1 MRIVFMGTPDFA
13 VGSLQALCESGKHEI
28 LAVVTQPDRPKG
40 RGNKLLQ
47 TPVKEYALAQGLTV
61 YQPQKVKTPEFVEL
75 LHELQ
80 PELIVVAAFGQ
91 FLSKEILELPK
102 YGCINVHASL
112 LPKYRGAAPI
122 QYAIIKGEKESGV
135 TIMQM
140 DIGMDTGAMLD
151 KVVVPIEEN
160 TTMGELHYALRE
172 QGAALLLQVIDK
184 IAAGTAVAEPQD
196 NEQATYATLLDR
208 SMEHIDWSKTAQE
221 VHNLIRGFNPAPSTF
236 TKLPNG
242 KGLKIWGSKMTDK
255 NSAAAAG
262 TVIETGKHSF
272 FVACGEGVLEI
283 TEVQPESKKRM
294 PAQVFIN
301 GRGVQVGDILGVQ
314 ADGEVQ

>member
-47 TPVKEYALAQGLTV
+47 TPVKEYALEQGLTV

-160 TTMGELHYALRE
+160 TTMGELHDALRE
-172 QGAALLLQVIDK
+172 QGATLVLQVIDK

-196 NEQATYATLLDR
+196 DAQATYATLLDR

-242 KGLKIWGSKMTDK
+242 KSLKIWGSKMTDK
-255 NSAAAAG
+255 SSAAAAG

-294 PAQVFIN
+294 PAQVFLN
-301 GRGVQVGDILGVQ
+301 GRGVQEGDLL
-314 ADGEVQ
+314 A

>member
-80 PELIVVAAFGQ
+80 SELIVVAAFGQ

-151 KVVVPIEEN
+151 KVVVPIAEN
-160 TTMGELHYALRE
+160 TTMGELHDALRE
-172 QGAALLLQVIDK
+172 QGATLLLQVIDK
-184 IAAGTAVAEPQD
+184 IASGTAVAEPQD
-196 NEQATYATLLDR
+196 NEQATYATLLNR

-242 KGLKIWGSKMTDK
+242 KSLKIWGSKMTGK
-255 NSAAAAG
+255 SSTAAAG

-294 PAQVFIN
+294 PAQVFLN
-301 GRGVQVGDILGVQ
+301 GRGVQEGDLL
-314 ADGEVQ
+314 A

>member
-47 TPVKEYALAQGLTV
+47 TPVKEYALEQGLTV

-151 KVVVPIEEN
+151 KVVVPIAEN
-160 TTMGELHYALRE
+160 TTMGELHDALRE

-196 NEQATYATLLDR
+196 DAQATYATLLDR

-242 KGLKIWGSKMTDK
+242 KSLKIWGSKMTAK
-255 NSAAAAG
+255 NSTAAAG

-294 PAQVFIN
+294 PAQLFLN
-301 GRGVQVGDILGVQ
+301 GRGVQEGDLL
-314 ADGEVQ
+314 A

>member
-151 KVVVPIEEN
+151 KVVVPIAEN
-160 TTMGELHYALRE
+160 TTMGELHDALRE

-242 KGLKIWGSKMTDK
+242 KSLKIWGSKMTDK
-255 NSAAAAG
+255 NSNAAAG
-262 TVIETGKHSF
+262 TVIVTGKHSF

-294 PAQVFIN
+294 PAQVFLN
-301 GRGVQVGDILGVQ
+301 GRGVQEGDLL
-314 ADGEVQ
+314 A

>member
-151 KVVVPIEEN
+151 KVVVPIAEN
-160 TTMGELHYALRE
+160 TTMGELHDALRE
-172 QGAALLLQVIDK
+172 QGATLLLQVIDK

-196 NEQATYATLLDR
+196 DAQATYATLLDR

-242 KGLKIWGSKMTDK
+242 KSLKIWGSKMTGK
-255 NSAAAAG
+255 SSTAAAG

-294 PAQVFIN
+294 PAQVFLN
-301 GRGVQVGDILGVQ
+301 GRGVQEGDLL
-314 ADGEVQ
+314 A

>member
-47 TPVKEYALAQGLTV
+47 TPVKEYALEQGLTV

-80 PELIVVAAFGQ
+80 PEMIVVAAFGQ

-151 KVVVPIEEN
+151 KVVVPIAEN
-160 TTMGELHYALRE
+160 TTMGELHDALRE

-196 NEQATYATLLDR
+196 DAQATYATLLDR

-242 KGLKIWGSKMTDK
+242 KSLKIWGSKMTDK
-255 NSAAAAG
+255 SSAAAAG

-294 PAQVFIN
+294 PAQVFLN
-301 GRGVQVGDILGVQ
+301 GRGVQEGDLL
-314 ADGEVQ
+314 A

>member
-47 TPVKEYALAQGLTV
+47 TPVKEYALEQGLTV

-160 TTMGELHYALRE
+160 TTMGELHDALRE

-208 SMEHIDWSKTAQE
+208 SMEHIDWSKMAQE

-242 KGLKIWGSKMTDK
+242 KSLKIWGSRMTDK
-255 NSAAAAG
+255 NSTAAAG

-294 PAQVFIN
+294 PAQVFLN
-301 GRGVQVGDILGVQ
+301 GRGVQEGDLL
-314 ADGEVQ
+314 A

>member
-47 TPVKEYALAQGLTV
+47 TPVKEYALEQGLTV

-151 KVVVPIEEN
+151 KVVVPIAEN
-160 TTMGELHYALRE
+160 TTMGELHDALRE
-172 QGAALLLQVIDK
+172 QGATLLLQVIDK

-242 KGLKIWGSKMTDK
+242 KSLKIWGSKMTGK
-255 NSAAAAG
+255 SSAAAAG

-294 PAQVFIN
+294 PAQVFLN
-301 GRGVQVGDILGVQ
+301 GRGVQEGDLL
-314 ADGEVQ
+314 A

>member
-47 TPVKEYALAQGLTV
+47 TPVKEYALEQGLTV

-160 TTMGELHYALRE
+160 TTMGELHDALRE

-196 NEQATYATLLDR
+196 DAQATYATLLDR

-242 KGLKIWGSKMTDK
+242 KSLKIWGSKMTDK
-255 NSAAAAG
+255 NSAAAAAG

-294 PAQVFIN
+294 PAQVFLN
-301 GRGVQVGDILGVQ
+301 GRGVQEGDLL
-314 ADGEVQ
+314 A

>member
-47 TPVKEYALAQGLTV
+47 TPVKEYALEQGLTV

-75 LHELQ
+75 LHDLQ

-91 FLSKEILELPK
+91 FLSKEIMELPK

-151 KVVVPIEEN
+151 KVVVPIAEN
-160 TTMGELHYALRE
+160 TTMGELHDVLRE

-196 NEQATYATLLDR
+196 NEQATYATLLNR

-242 KGLKIWGSKMTDK
+242 KSLKIWGSKMTDK
-255 NSAAAAG
+255 SSAAAAG

-294 PAQVFIN
+294 PAQVFLN
-301 GRGVQVGDILGVQ
+301 GRGVQEGDLL
-314 ADGEVQ
+314 A

>member
-75 LHELQ
+75 LHGLQ

-151 KVVVPIEEN
+151 KVVVPIAEN
-160 TTMGELHYALRE
+160 TTMGELHDALRE

-184 IAAGTAVAEPQD
+184 IATGTAVAEPQD
-196 NEQATYATLLDR
+196 DAQATYATLLDR

-242 KGLKIWGSKMTDK
+242 KSLKIWGSKMTDK
-255 NSAAAAG
+255 SSAAAAG

-294 PAQVFIN
+294 PAQVFLN
-301 GRGVQVGDILGVQ
+301 GRGVQEGDLL
-314 ADGEVQ
+314 A

>member
-1 MRIVFMGTPDFA
+1 MRILFMGTPDFA

-61 YQPQKVKTPEFVEL
+61 YQPQKVKTPGFVEL

-151 KVVVPIEEN
+151 KVVVPIAEN
-160 TTMGELHYALRE
+160 TTMGELHDALRE
-172 QGAALLLQVIDK
+172 QGAALLLEVIDK

-242 KGLKIWGSKMTDK
+242 KSLKIWGSKMTDK
-255 NSAAAAG
+255 SSAAAAG

-294 PAQVFIN
+294 PAQVFLN
-301 GRGVQVGDILGVQ
+301 GRGVQEGDLL
-314 ADGEVQ
+314 A

>member
-47 TPVKEYALAQGLTV
+47 TPVKEYAMAQGLTV
-61 YQPQKVKTPEFVEL
+61 SQPQKVKTPEFVEL

-151 KVVVPIEEN
+151 KVVVPIAEN
-160 TTMGELHYALRE
+160 TTMGELHDALRE
-172 QGAALLLQVIDK
+172 QGAALLLEVIDK

-242 KGLKIWGSKMTDK
+242 KSLKIWGSKMTDK
-255 NSAAAAG
+255 SSAAAAG
-262 TVIETGKHSF
+262 TIIETGKHSF

-294 PAQVFIN
+294 PAQVFLN
-301 GRGVQVGDILGVQ
+301 GRGVQEGDLL
-314 ADGEVQ
+314 A

>member
-47 TPVKEYALAQGLTV
+47 TPVKEYALAQGMTV
-61 YQPQKVKTPEFVEL
+61 YQSQKVKTPEFVEL

-151 KVVVPIEEN
+151 KVVVPIAEN
-160 TTMGELHYALRE
+160 TTMGELHDALRE
-172 QGAALLLQVIDK
+172 QGATLLLEVIDK
-184 IAAGTAVAEPQD
+184 IATGTAVAEPQD

-208 SMEHIDWSKTAQE
+208 SMEHIDWSKTVQE

-242 KGLKIWGSKMTDK
+242 KSLKIWGSKMTDK
-255 NSAAAAG
+255 SSTAAAG
-262 TVIETGKHSF
+262 TVIATGKHSF

-294 PAQVFIN
+294 PAQVFLN
-301 GRGVQVGDILGVQ
+301 GRGVQEGDLL
-314 ADGEVQ
+314 A

>member
-47 TPVKEYALAQGLTV
+47 TPVKEYALEQGLTV

-151 KVVVPIEEN
+151 KVVVPIAEN
-160 TTMGELHYALRE
+160 TTMGELHDALRE
-172 QGAALLLQVIDK
+172 QGATLLLQVIDK

-196 NEQATYATLLDR
+196 DAQATYATLLDR

-242 KGLKIWGSKMTDK
+242 KSLKIWGSKITDK
-255 NSAAAAG
+255 SSTAAAG

-294 PAQVFIN
+294 PAQVFLN
-301 GRGVQVGDILGVQ
+301 GRGVQEGDLL
-314 ADGEVQ
+314 A

>member
-61 YQPQKVKTPEFVEL
+61 YQPQKVKTLEFVEL
-75 LHELQ
+75 LHGLQ

-151 KVVVPIEEN
+151 KVVVPIAEN
-160 TTMGELHYALRE
+160 TTMGELHDALRE
-172 QGAALLLQVIDK
+172 QGAALLLEVIDK

-242 KGLKIWGSKMTDK
+242 KSLKIWGSKMTDK
-255 NSAAAAG
+255 SSAAAAG
-262 TVIETGKHSF
+262 TVIETGKYSF

-294 PAQVFIN
+294 PAQVFLN
-301 GRGVQVGDILGVQ
+301 GRGVQEGDLL
-314 ADGEVQ
+314 A

>member
-13 VGSLQALCESGKHEI
+13 VGSLKALCECGKHEI
-28 LAVVTQPDRPKG
+28 VGVITQPDRPKG
-40 RGNKLLQ
+40 RGNKMLM
-47 TPVKEYALAQGLTV
+47 TPVKEYALEQGYEV
-61 YQPQKVKTPEFVEL
+61 YQPEKVKTPEFVQIL
-75 LHELQ
+75 RSMQ

-91 FLSKEILELPK
+91 FLSQEILTMPK

-151 KVVVPIEEN
+151 KVVVPIGEN
-160 TTMGELHYALRE
+160 TTMGELHDELKE
-172 QGAALLLQVIDK
+172 KGAQLLLEVIEK
-184 IAAGTAVAEPQD
+184 IEAGTAVAEPQNND
-196 NEQATYATLLDR
+196 EATYATLLDR
-208 SMEHIDWSKTAQE
+208 SMERIDWTKPAQD

-236 TKLPNG
+236 TTLPNG
-242 KGLKIWGSKMTDK
+242 KNLKLWCSRMTDK
-255 NSAAAAG
+255 TADAKPG
-262 TVIETGKHSF
+262 TVVEISKCSF
-272 FVACGEGVLEI
+272 FVACGSGVLEI
-283 TEVQPESKKRM
+283 TELQPESKKRM

-301 GRGVQVGDILGVQ
+301 GRGVQLGDVLGAQ
-314 ADGEVQ
+314 

>member
-28 LAVVTQPDRPKG
+28 LAVVTQLDRPKG

-151 KVVVPIEEN
+151 KVVVPIAEN
-160 TTMGELHYALRE
+160 TTMGELHDALRE
-172 QGAALLLQVIDK
+172 QGATLLLQVIDK
-184 IAAGTAVAEPQD
+184 IATGTAVAEPQD
-196 NEQATYATLLDR
+196 DAQATYATLLDR

-242 KGLKIWGSKMTDK
+242 KSLKIWGSKMTDK
-255 NSAAAAG
+255 SSAAAAG

-294 PAQVFIN
+294 PAQVFLN
-301 GRGVQVGDILGVQ
+301 GRGVQEGDLL
-314 ADGEVQ
+314 A

>member
-47 TPVKEYALAQGLTV
+47 TPVKEYALEQGLTV

-140 DIGMDTGAMLD
+140 DIGMDTGAILD
-151 KVVVPIEEN
+151 KVVVPIAEN
-160 TTMGELHYALRE
+160 TTMGELHDALRE
-172 QGAALLLQVIDK
+172 QGATLLLQVIDK

-196 NEQATYATLLDR
+196 DAQATYATLLDR

-242 KGLKIWGSKMTDK
+242 KSLKIWGSKMTDK
-255 NSAAAAG
+255 SSAAAAG

-294 PAQVFIN
+294 PAQVFLN
-301 GRGVQVGDILGVQ
+301 GRGVQEGDLL
-314 ADGEVQ
+314 A

>member
-47 TPVKEYALAQGLTV
+47 TPVKEYALEQGLTV

-80 PELIVVAAFGQ
+80 PEMIVVAAFGQ

-151 KVVVPIEEN
+151 KVVVPIAEN
-160 TTMGELHYALRE
+160 TTMGELHDALRE
-172 QGAALLLQVIDK
+172 QGATLLLQVIDK
-184 IAAGTAVAEPQD
+184 IAVGTAVAEPQD
-196 NEQATYATLLDR
+196 DAQATYATLLDR

-242 KGLKIWGSKMTDK
+242 KSLKIWGSKMTDK
-255 NSAAAAG
+255 SSAAAAG

-294 PAQVFIN
+294 PAQVFLN
-301 GRGVQVGDILGVQ
+301 GRGVQEGDLL
-314 ADGEVQ
+314 A

>member
-47 TPVKEYALAQGLTV
+47 TPVKEYALEQGLTV

-75 LHELQ
+75 LHDLQ

-151 KVVVPIEEN
+151 KVVVPIAEN
-160 TTMGELHYALRE
+160 TTMGELHDALRE
-172 QGAALLLQVIDK
+172 QGAALLLEVIDK

-196 NEQATYATLLDR
+196 DAQATYATLLDR

-242 KGLKIWGSKMTDK
+242 KSLKIWGSKMTDK
-255 NSAAAAG
+255 SSAAAAG

-294 PAQVFIN
+294 PAQVFLN
-301 GRGVQVGDILGVQ
+301 GRGVQEGDLL
-314 ADGEVQ
+314 A

>member
-28 LAVVTQPDRPKG
+28 VGVVTQPDRPKG
-40 RGNKLLQ
+40 RGNKMLM
-47 TPVKEYALAQGLTV
+47 TPVKEYALEQGLTV
-61 YQPQKVKTPEFVEL
+61 YQPQKVKTPEFVQTL
-75 LHELQ
+75 RELQ

-91 FLSKEILELPK
+91 FLSREILELPPH
-102 YGCINVHASL
+102 GCINVHASL

-140 DIGMDTGAMLD
+140 DIGMDTGAMLE
-151 KVVVPIEEN
+151 KVVVPIAEN
-160 TTMGELHYALRE
+160 TTMGELHDALRE
-172 QGAALLLQVIDK
+172 QGAALLLKVIDD
-184 IAAGTAVAEPQD
+184 IAAGTAVAEPQND
-196 NEQATYATLLDR
+196 AEATYATLLDR
-208 SMEHIDWSKTAQE
+208 SMEHIDWTKSAQE

-242 KGLKIWGSKMTDK
+242 KSLKIWGSRLTDK
-255 NSAAAAG
+255 KSEAAAG
-262 TVIETGKHSF
+262 TVVEAGKHSF
-272 FVACGEGVLEI
+272 FVACGGGVLEI

-294 PAQVFIN
+294 AAQVFLN
-301 GRGVQVGDILGVQ
+301 GRGVAEGDILG
-314 ADGEVQ
+314 

>member
-47 TPVKEYALAQGLTV
+47 TPVKEYALEQGLTV
-61 YQPQKVKTPEFVEL
+61 YQPQKVKNPEFVEL

-160 TTMGELHYALRE
+160 TTMGELHDALRE
-172 QGAALLLQVIDK
+172 QGATLLLQVIDK

-196 NEQATYATLLDR
+196 DAQATYATLLDR

-242 KGLKIWGSKMTDK
+242 KSLKIWGSKMTDK
-255 NSAAAAG
+255 SSAAAAG

-294 PAQVFIN
+294 PAQVFLN
-301 GRGVQVGDILGVQ
+301 GRGVQEGDLL
-314 ADGEVQ
+314 A

>member
-47 TPVKEYALAQGLTV
+47 TPVKEYALEQGLTV

-151 KVVVPIEEN
+151 KVVVPIAEN
-160 TTMGELHYALRE
+160 TTMGELHDALRE

-196 NEQATYATLLDR
+196 DAQATYATLLDR

-242 KGLKIWGSKMTDK
+242 KSLKIWGSKMTDK

-294 PAQVFIN
+294 PAQVFLN
-301 GRGVQVGDILGVQ
+301 GRGVQEGDLL
-314 ADGEVQ
+314 A

>member
-112 LPKYRGAAPI
+112 LPKYRGASPI

-151 KVVVPIEEN
+151 KVVVPIAEN
-160 TTMGELHYALRE
+160 TTMGELHDALRE
-172 QGAALLLQVIDK
+172 QGSALLLQVIDK
-184 IAAGTAVAEPQD
+184 IAAGTAAAEPQD
-196 NEQATYATLLDR
+196 DAQATYATLLDR

-242 KGLKIWGSKMTDK
+242 KSLKIWGSKMTDK
-255 NSAAAAG
+255 SSAAAAG

-294 PAQVFIN
+294 PAQVFLN
-301 GRGVQVGDILGVQ
+301 GRGVQEGDLL
-314 ADGEVQ
+314 A

>member
-151 KVVVPIEEN
+151 KVVVPIAEN
-160 TTMGELHYALRE
+160 TTMGELHDALRE
-172 QGAALLLQVIDK
+172 QGAALLLEVIDK

-242 KGLKIWGSKMTDK
+242 KSLKIWGSKMTDK
-255 NSAAAAG
+255 SSAAAAG

-283 TEVQPESKKRM
+283 IEVQPESKKRM
-294 PAQVFIN
+294 PAQVFLN
-301 GRGVQVGDILGVQ
+301 GRGVQEGDLL
-314 ADGEVQ
+314 A

>member
-47 TPVKEYALAQGLTV
+47 TPVKEYALEQGLTV

-75 LHELQ
+75 LHDLQ

-151 KVVVPIEEN
+151 KVVVPIAEN
-160 TTMGELHYALRE
+160 TTMGELHDALRE
-172 QGAALLLQVIDK
+172 QGATLLLQVIDK

-196 NEQATYATLLDR
+196 DAQATYATLLDR

-242 KGLKIWGSKMTDK
+242 KSLKIWGSKMTDK
-255 NSAAAAG
+255 SSAAAAG

-294 PAQVFIN
+294 PAQVFLN
-301 GRGVQVGDILGVQ
+301 GRGVQEGDLL
-314 ADGEVQ
+314 A

>member
-1 MRIVFMGTPDFA
+1 MGTPDFA

-151 KVVVPIEEN
+151 KVVVPIAEN
-160 TTMGELHYALRE
+160 TTMGELHDALRE

-184 IAAGTAVAEPQD
+184 IATGTAVAEPQD

-242 KGLKIWGSKMTDK
+242 KSLKIWGSKMTDK
-255 NSAAAAG
+255 SSAAAAG
-262 TVIETGKHSF
+262 IVIETGKHSF

-294 PAQVFIN
+294 PAQVFLN
-301 GRGVQVGDILGVQ
+301 GRGVQEGDLL
-314 ADGEVQ
+314 A

>member
-47 TPVKEYALAQGLTV
+47 TPVKEYALEQGLTV

-160 TTMGELHYALRE
+160 TTMGELHDALRE
-172 QGAALLLQVIDK
+172 QGAALLLQVIDN

-242 KGLKIWGSKMTDK
+242 KSLKIWGSKMTDK

-294 PAQVFIN
+294 PAQVFLN
-301 GRGVQVGDILGVQ
+301 GRGVQEGDLL
-314 ADGEVQ
+314 A

>member
-47 TPVKEYALAQGLTV
+47 TPVKEYALEQGLTV

-160 TTMGELHYALRE
+160 TTMGELHDALRE

-242 KGLKIWGSKMTDK
+242 KSLKIWGSRMTDK
-255 NSAAAAG
+255 NSTAAAG

-294 PAQVFIN
+294 PAQVFLN
-301 GRGVQVGDILGVQ
+301 GRGVQEGDLL
-314 ADGEVQ
+314 A